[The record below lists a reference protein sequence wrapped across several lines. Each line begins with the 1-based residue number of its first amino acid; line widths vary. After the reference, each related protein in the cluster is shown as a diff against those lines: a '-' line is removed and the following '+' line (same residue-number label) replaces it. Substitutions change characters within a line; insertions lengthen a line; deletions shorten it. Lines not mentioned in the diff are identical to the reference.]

1 MPHRFTTL
9 RQRAELDL
17 VRTLET
23 CTAVTD
29 EGGLRLLQDY
39 VQDGVAERLQ
49 PRRQL
54 LPGLVLRELV
64 RLCVKLPDG
73 LAALAAA
80 VEFVGDEPTARA
92 VRLRVAELDAL
103 AALEGELSVADWL
116 MLRECLQGRVL
127 ADAAR
132 VAYEITADRL
142 PRPLAEHDT
151 LWHLFIQLAPC
162 NAAPGQAPPW
172 LVFLRFAAAR
182 LDPPAGARL
191 ELLVQTTAER
201 WDLPEPAAQP
211 HPGPPADPRSPA
223 PDLAA
228 ARPAGEEPTAH
239 LMIQIEPAAARPDQM
254 LVSSWRQWDLGPWR
268 PVHGGDLAVAA
279 SELQATVEQL
289 IVEMEGQWDA
299 PGTRDDATRARELTV
314 EFILPDDLFGL
325 PVEAWTLESG
335 SFHPVV
341 LGLAYPVVIRSLR
354 RLRSR
359 HWGRLWANRWRLVEG
374 PGPNGARPRA
384 HHSAGRGAD
393 RIRLLDAA
401 LRADEIVCL
410 VLSAPPGGPDTH
422 GGREVELALR
432 AGCPVMLWHRSD
444 CFSPLFREEV
454 SGLLADGDFLSLP
467 RRVLE
472 RRRIVEARMA
482 ASSATANGSPTTARE
497 APGTPN
503 ETNRTWDDE
512 PAGFQLAL
520 LWDDPRRRPDVPA
533 G

>member
-9 RQRAELDL
+9 RLRTELDL
-17 VRTLET
+17 VRALET

-29 EGGLRLLQDY
+29 EGGLRLRQDY
-39 VQDGVAERLQ
+39 VQDAVAERLQ
-49 PRRQL
+49 PRRHL
-54 LPGLVLRELV
+54 LPGLVLRDLV

-73 LAALAAA
+73 LAALAVA
-80 VEFVGDEPTARA
+80 VDFVGDETTARA
-92 VRLRVAELDAL
+92 VRLCVAELDAL
-103 AALEGELSVADWL
+103 AALEGELSAADWL
-116 MLRECLQGRVL
+116 MLRDCLWERVL
-127 ADAAR
+127 PDAAR

-142 PRPLAEHDT
+142 SRPPAGHET
-151 LWHLFIQLAPC
+151 LWHLFVHLAPC
-162 NAAPGQAPPW
+162 NAAPEVDPPW

-182 LDPPAGARL
+182 LDPPARAHVER
-191 ELLVQTTAER
+191 LVQTTADR
-201 WDLPEPAAQP
+201 WDLPEPPAHLDP
-211 HPGPPADPRSPA
+211 IPPAD
-223 PDLAA
+223 
-228 ARPAGEEPTAH
+228 RPAGEEPTAH
-239 LMIQIEPAAARPDQM
+239 LMIQIEPAAARPDQL

-268 PVHGGDLAVAA
+268 PVRGEEHTVAA
-279 SELQATVEQL
+279 TELQATVEQL
-289 IVEMEGQWDA
+289 IVDMEAEWGA
-299 PGTRDDATRARELTV
+299 GGTRDDAGRARTLAV

-335 SFHPVV
+335 SFRPVA

-359 HWGRLWANRWRLVEG
+359 HWGRMWANRWRLVEE
-374 PGPNGARPRA
+374 PRPNGTRPRA
-384 HHSAGRGAD
+384 HHSSGHGAD
-393 RIRLLDAA
+393 GLRRLDAA

-432 AGCPVMLWHRSD
+432 AGCPVMMWHRSD

-454 SGLLADGDFLSLP
+454 SGLLAGGDFRSLP

-482 ASSATANGSPTTARE
+482 SAAANSSPEAARQASETAN
-497 APGTPN
+497 
-503 ETNRTWDDE
+503 ETDETWDDE